1 METTILAA
9 ERVFSRLE
17 GSELSTRNIGL
28 YLTSKEYGLPEKE
41 ITELV
46 KDIHSDDATLAYLV
60 EAALADDDVTLFN
73 ELYDEVGY
81 ERFLDVFADYFG
93 LSAFFIYSA
102 ASCLAYYLDAQLED
116 PEAWADL
123 CDEYLFDS
131 IEEDLW
137 ELSWSPTYRN
147 QPLAIL
153 YLLHFKGGISATSL
167 LKKCIMHGF
176 SAFYAPLVAI
186 GARFE
191 VDDLYLA
198 DHPLTD
204 LRTLLNEGLLDTF
217 KASATPED
225 WACLTQ
231 TFIDLTYPDDET
243 DSDDE

>member
-1 METTILAA
+1 METTILAAA

-28 YLTSKEYGLPEKE
+28 YLTSSEYATSKPVNLANN
-41 ITELV
+41 T
-46 KDIHSDDATLAYLV
+46 DDDNTLAILI
-60 EAALADDDVTLFN
+60 EAALAADDVTLFN
-73 ELYDEVGY
+73 ALYDEVGY
-81 ERFLDVFADYFG
+81 ARFLYVFADYFG

-102 ASCLAYYLDAQLED
+102 TSCLAYYLDAQLED

-137 ELSWSPTYRN
+137 ELSWSPTYHN

-153 YLLHFKGGISATSL
+153 NLLHFKGGISATSL

-204 LRTLLNEGLLDTF
+204 LRTLLDEGLLDTF
-217 KASATPED
+217 KASATSED

-231 TFIDLTYPDDET
+231 TFIDLTYPDDDS